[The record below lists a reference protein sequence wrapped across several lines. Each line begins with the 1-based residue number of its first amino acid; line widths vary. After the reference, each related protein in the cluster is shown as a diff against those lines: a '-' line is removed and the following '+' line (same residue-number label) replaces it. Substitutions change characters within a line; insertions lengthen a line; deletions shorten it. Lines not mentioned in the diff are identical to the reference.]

1 MAQTPTT
8 FEYPGATPSISANG
22 TKNAIVW
29 AAENANPAVLHAYN
43 AITLQELY
51 NTNQAAN
58 GRDQFG
64 VGNKFIT
71 PLIINGKVYV
81 GTTTGVGV
89 FGLLPAK

>member
-1 MAQTPTT
+1 M
-8 FEYPGATPSISANG
+8 
-22 TKNAIVW
+22 
-29 AAENANPAVLHAYN
+29 
-43 AITLQELY
+43 ELY

-71 PLIINGKVYV
+71 PMIINGKVYV

-89 FGLLPAK
+89 FGLLSDGAEKLKTSGTETNGSAASSVVIPQGK